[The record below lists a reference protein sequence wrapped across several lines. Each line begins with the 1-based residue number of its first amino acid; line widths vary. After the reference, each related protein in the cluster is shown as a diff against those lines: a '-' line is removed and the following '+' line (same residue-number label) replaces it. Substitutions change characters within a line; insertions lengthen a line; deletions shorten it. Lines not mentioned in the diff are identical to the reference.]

1 MTRNTAWPLDLA
13 TGSDVAHTDPFLVP
27 EPERVDFAGLPA
39 TIVYPGCHSLPM
51 EFSSPFE
58 PSETPVS
65 PSAGD
70 PPAPLPVGEY
80 ATGLARDL
88 RGLARVTI
96 TGELSDVRK
105 TKVQYYFQLR
115 DERGGVPC
123 AIWKNDF
130 DRMGLPPEVLR
141 DGAVIVATG
150 GPDYYPGGKTAS
162 PAFSF
167 RVTNLRPSGEGD
179 LLARLAAL
187 RKQFG
192 AEGLLDP
199 QKSLRRVRLPKRIG
213 VITAEGGAARQD
225 LMVGLER
232 RGWQGEV
239 VWGFVPVQDRKAAP
253 LITRALSDMAATADV
268 EAIVVC
274 RGGGS
279 LTDLWAFCDENLC
292 RTVAMLAVPVISAVG
307 HERDVTLLDD
317 VAAVRCSTP
326 THAAEAAVPLDCRL
340 ARTELVSTSAL
351 LDRIATAA
359 VNDRIAPLIV
369 KANGPGRA
377 VKVQRAA
384 LNQKARETRASSERS
399 VGTRRAYLAG
409 STARHL
415 TAGLAR
421 AGRTIESERT
431 KVAGLPD
438 RLAARIAKET
448 ERDRVHL
455 DRHALAL
462 RAHDPQRT
470 LERGYARVED
480 DGGNPVVNK
489 GAAKKAGDLA
499 IHFSDGVVKAH
510 TGVGKAR
517 RTRPAKAPNE
527 LQQTIFERV
536 EDDE

>member
-1 MTRNTAWPLDLA
+1 MF
-13 TGSDVAHTDPFLVP
+13 TGEGFRRKAPSVSL
-27 EPERVDFAGLPA
+27 
-39 TIVYPGCHSLPM
+39 GCHPPRM
-51 EFSSPFE
+51 EFSFASDPDARPASPVGGE
-58 PSETPVS
+58 
-65 PSAGD
+65 

-80 ATGLARDL
+80 ATALTRDL

-105 TKVQYYFQLR
+105 TRVQYYFQLR

-130 DRMGLPPEVLR
+130 DRLGLPPEVLR
-141 DGAVIVATG
+141 DGAAIVATG

-187 RKQFG
+187 RKQFD
-192 AEGLLDP
+192 AEGLLKP
-199 QKSLRRVRLPKRIG
+199 QKRLPRVCLPKRIG

-232 RGWQGEV
+232 RGWRGEV
-239 VWGFVPVQDRKAAP
+239 VWGFAPVQDRKAAP

-279 LTDLWAFCDENLC
+279 LTDLWAFCDEDLC

-326 THAAEAAVPLDCRL
+326 THAAEAAVPLDCRRARSDL
-340 ARTELVSTSAL
+340 AVSSVVLERAA
-351 LDRIATAA
+351 RAA
-359 VNDRIAPLIV
+359 VNDRIAPLISL
-369 KANGPGRA
+369 AGGPGRA
-377 VKVQRAA
+377 IKVQRAA
-384 LNQKARETRASSERS
+384 LNQKARETRASSGRS
-399 VGTRRAYLAG
+399 VVTRRAHLAG
-409 STARHL
+409 STARQL
-415 TAGLAR
+415 TASLVR
-421 AGRTIESERT
+421 AGRT
-431 KVAGLPD
+431 VGND
-438 RLAARIAKET
+438 RIRIAALPNHLAERVVKET
-448 ERDRVHL
+448 GRDRQHL

-480 DGGNPVVNK
+480 EGGEPIVTK
-489 GAAKKAGDLA
+489 GAARKAGDLA
-499 IHFSDGVVKAH
+499 IHFADGVVKAH
-510 TGVGKAR
+510 TGAGKPK
-517 RTRPAKAPNE
+517 RTRPSKEPNE

-536 EDDE
+536 EEDE

>member
-1 MTRNTAWPLDLA
+1 
-13 TGSDVAHTDPFLVP
+13 
-27 EPERVDFAGLPA
+27 
-39 TIVYPGCHSLPM
+39 M
-51 EFSSPFE
+51 EFS
-58 PSETPVS
+58 
-65 PSAGD
+65 ARQD
-70 PPAPLPVGEY
+70 PDAASGARPGRDAPAPLPVGEY
-80 ATGLARDL
+80 ATALISEL

-96 TGELSDVRK
+96 TGELADVRK

-130 DRMGLPPEVLR
+130 ERLGLPPEVLR
-141 DGAVIVATG
+141 DGAAIVATG

-167 RVTNLRPSGEGD
+167 RVTSLRPSGEGD

-187 RKQFG
+187 RKQFD
-192 AEGLLDP
+192 AEGLLKR
-199 QKSLRRVRLPKRIG
+199 QKQLPRASLPKRIG

-239 VWGFVPVQDRKAAP
+239 VWGFAPVQDRKAAP

-279 LTDLWAFCDENLC
+279 LTDLWAFCDESLC

-326 THAAEAAVPLDCRL
+326 THAAEAAVPLDCRR
-340 ARTELVSTSAL
+340 ARTELATTSAVL
-351 LDRIATAA
+351 ERVARAA
-359 VNDRIAPLIV
+359 VTDRIAPLV
-369 KANGPGRA
+369 TLAGGPGRA

-399 VGTRRAYLAG
+399 VVSRRAHLAG

-415 TAGLAR
+415 TASLVR
-421 AGRTIESERT
+421 AGRTVESERVR
-431 KVAGLPD
+431 VAGLPG
-438 RLAARIAKET
+438 RLIERIGKES

-455 DRHALAL
+455 ERHALAL

-480 DGGNPVVNK
+480 AGGEPVVTK
-489 GAAKKAGDLA
+489 GAARKAGDLA
-499 IHFSDGVVKAH
+499 ILFADGAVKAQ
-510 TGVGKAR
+510 TGNRSTAE
-517 RTRPAKAPNE
+517 RTRKPKEPNE
-527 LQQTIFERV
+527 QQQTIFERV
-536 EDDE
+536 EEDE